1 MDRTIV
7 WILALCAMTSEVVA
21 KLYSSDKHGPMT
33 NVTNSTWVTLWYFRW
48 IKLGMHIGRKF
59 KILLEGIL
67 VRLFLLQSI
76 FPLIIVVISLWKHRC
91 MNLWEPSHT
100 DFSNFKTLHGSKD
113 MAFIYRDLEHEH
125 NPQIHLAFWNW
136 HEVGIFLTI
145 TIFLLVSGN
154 LKVMFHKMH
163 WLSSRIPESWLV

>member
-59 KILLEGIL
+59 KILLEGSSYFNQS
-67 VRLFLLQSI
+67 FLL
-76 FPLIIVVISLWKHRC
+76 
-91 MNLWEPSHT
+91 
-100 DFSNFKTLHGSKD
+100 
-113 MAFIYRDLEHEH
+113 
-125 NPQIHLAFWNW
+125 
-136 HEVGIFLTI
+136 
-145 TIFLLVSGN
+145 LL
-154 LKVMFHKMH
+154 
-163 WLSSRIPESWLV
+163 SWLVCENTGVWIYENLLTLIFLISKLYMVLKIWLLFIGTWSMNIILKSTWPFGIGTRLEFSWLSRYFF

>member
-21 KLYSSDKHGPMT
+21 NLPSSDKNG
-33 NVTNSTWVTLWYFRW
+33 STWVTLWYFRW
-48 IKLGMHIGRKF
+48 IKLGMHIGWKF
-59 KILLEGIL
+59 EILLEGIL
-67 VRLFLLQSI
+67 VRLFLLQWI
-76 FPLIIVVISLWKHRC
+76 FPLIIVMISLWKHRF

-100 DFSNFKTLHGSKD
+100 DFSNFKTLHRPKD
-113 MAFIYRDLEHEH
+113 MAFIYRANDSGHEEEHK
-125 NPQIHLAFWNW
+125 PQIHLAFWNW